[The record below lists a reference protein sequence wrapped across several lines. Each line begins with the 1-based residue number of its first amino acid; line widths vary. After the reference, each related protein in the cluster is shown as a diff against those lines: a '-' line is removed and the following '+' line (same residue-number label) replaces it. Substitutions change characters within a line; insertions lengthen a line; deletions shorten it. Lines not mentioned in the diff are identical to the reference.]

1 MQLHAT
7 LWRGTVA
14 SRNRKINAGNV
25 LLQKLK
31 VDRRWLKKQR
41 KTLRGQAAM
50 KERELAVQV
59 NQNRDQEASIDVWFA
74 GLSEDEAR
82 LALGHLKKRKE
93 AKKADAQRTD
103 ETPHRYLPQRYTIS
117 V

>member
-25 LLQKLK
+25 RLHNLK
-31 VDRRWLKKQR
+31 VDRHWLKKQR
-41 KTLRGQAAM
+41 KKLRGQAAM

-93 AKKADAQRTD
+93 AKKADAQRT
-103 ETPHRYLPQRYTIS
+103 T
-117 V
+117 VFV